1 MRPVRHP
8 AQEEKGIALLI
19 TVLLLLVVTVLGV
32 NAMRIGS
39 SESQFSGSYRRAE
52 GSFYAAD
59 GGLSWV
65 RTVNTYFQGV
75 NQNWP
80 VGGTPACPVSAAGT
94 ITPDGF
100 GPPPLNSG
108 SSAVYFQSQ
117 FYQVVSVGTDAGS
130 AQSSIQA
137 RVSQTVP
144 R

>member
-1 MRPVRHP
+1 MRPVRHS
-8 AQEEKGIALLI
+8 AQKEEGFALLI

-39 SESQFSGSYRRAE
+39 SESQVSGSYRRAE

-65 RTVNTYFQGV
+65 RTISSYFHRAAQTFPAFGD
-75 NQNWP
+75 
-80 VGGTPACPVSAAGT
+80 TPPVSAAGN
-94 ITPDGF
+94 IMPNGL
-100 GPPPLNSG
+100 GPPPLG
-108 SSAVYFQSQ
+108 KGLSAVYFQSQ
-117 FYQVVSVGTDAGS
+117 YYQIVSVGTDAGS

-137 RVSQTVP
+137 RVAQTIP